1 MIKDYNKIISE
12 YYLIALLEIK
22 SGMTI
27 KEAEEAIEMYIQEEN
42 YEACAGLYKAL
53 NEHKYYKNDRTD
65 N

>member
-1 MIKDYNKIISE
+1 
-12 YYLIALLEIK
+12 
-22 SGMTI
+22 MTI